1 MTKNVKNKITDVFRS
16 VIFELFDPGF
26 ELEEGLSL
34 GDIVDNDGNTTV
46 FVVYFGD
53 GFVLFLTG
61 GVPDL
66 VLDFF
71 VFEGIHFFEVYCSK
85 GRFEVLIELDVPL
98 RHVDHPQPS
107 GNPDSSYRAVYSQV
121 FFRLTFEALLGFTL
135 AFVLTFSLPL
145 KILTRAMS

>member
-71 VFEGIHFFEVYCSK
+71 VFEGIHFFEVYWSK
-85 GRFEVLIELDVPL
+85 GRFEVLIELI
-98 RHVDHPQPS
+98 VDITYGQTTF
-107 GNPDSSYRAVYSQV
+107 PDADTSNDND
-121 FFRLTFEALLGFTL
+121 
-135 AFVLTFSLPL
+135 FSFDRYFLH
-145 KILTRAMS
+145 S